1 METQPVG
8 NDFSLKRPDLRQLKR
23 ISNIT
28 QPIKIIGANK
38 DHYWYQYRSLIT
50 TLKQNQIKFA
60 LHVIKPEIFIIAKL
74 FFAL

>member
-23 ISNIT
+23 ISNTT

-38 DHYWYQYRSLIT
+38 DHYWYQ
-50 TLKQNQIKFA
+50 
-60 LHVIKPEIFIIAKL
+60 
-74 FFAL
+74 